1 MLLFIFVFSVG
12 STKSVWQ
19 WETTMW
25 RQERSKKLRLCSRNE
40 SSSINLHQS
49 KIYQKYNILFSTVR
63 LSETAT
69 GGVPWKRCFLK
80 ISQNLKENIFARL
93 SFLIK
98 FFKKETLAQVSSCKV
113 CKIFTKIL
121 FIEHFWACATASKAR
136 IEEAKKGFMRP
147 WIAHENFRKTLIL
160 DIIIQDDKTSCI
172 FVMPAIGLLKCIEVS
187 SERGMKISF
196 VTLWLKAI
204 WIVIL
209 RSGTTKMFG
218 SKGVLKNV
226 VKLEGK
232 HM

>member
-1 MLLFIFVFSVG
+1 M
-12 STKSVWQ
+12 
-19 WETTMW
+19 
-25 RQERSKKLRLCSRNE
+25 
-40 SSSINLHQS
+40 
-49 KIYQKYNILFSTVR
+49 FSTVR

-98 FFKKETLAQVSSCKV
+98 FFKTETLALVLLCESCKS
-113 CKIFTKIL
+113 CNTLFT
-121 FIEHFWACATASKAR
+121 EHLWACATASKAR
-136 IEEAKKGFMRP
+136 LEEEKKGFMRP